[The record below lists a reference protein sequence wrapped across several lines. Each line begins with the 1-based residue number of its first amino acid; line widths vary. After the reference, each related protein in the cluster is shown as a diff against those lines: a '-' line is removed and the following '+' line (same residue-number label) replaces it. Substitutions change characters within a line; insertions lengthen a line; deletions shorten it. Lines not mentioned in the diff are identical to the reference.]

1 MNKKANENT
10 NNILKN
16 KIISLWIF
24 LIHEYELVKTKQHP
38 KIKNLNDF
46 YQLHHIKR
54 QFFLKYYARFQLHH
68 TPEDLLPKKRGPRH
82 TINPVITAEIKGQIL
97 CLRQQGKSL
106 TEIYHT
112 LKQNYFPFPSI
123 SRIYQII
130 RQYNL
135 HRLSS
140 PLKNQR
146 QKYLLN
152 IIKHHPGDL
161 GHIDYHTIT
170 YNSSLAPFQCKHI
183 LGLMDDATRLVVLIP
198 LKDLALTTVA
208 RATSACLAIFKE
220 MYHIQFKSILSDNGI
235 EFGGGPNKKNKA
247 THPFEIL
254 LSNWNIKHLFT
265 SVQHPETNG
274 KIERFWKTIKEDI
287 LSYPYFPSERHF
299 LNALA
304 HYVDYYNQTRYHASI
319 SGTPFEKLHTYKKS
333 S

>member
-1 MNKKANENT
+1 MNEKTNKNT

-16 KIISLWIF
+16 RIISFWIF
-24 LIHEYELVKTKQHP
+24 LIHEYELVKTKKHP

-54 QFFLKYYARFQLHH
+54 QFFLKYYTRFQLSHM
-68 TPEDLLPKKRGPRH
+68 PEDLLPKKRGPQH
-82 TINPVITAEIKGQIL
+82 TINPVITTEIKEQIL
-97 CLRQQGKSL
+97 SLRQQGKSL
-106 TEIYHT
+106 PEIHRT
-112 LKQNYFPFPSI
+112 LKQKYCPFPSM

-130 RQYNL
+130 RQHNL
-135 HRLSS
+135 HHLSS

-161 GHIDYHTIT
+161 GHIDYHVINYNPRLSNFKYT
-170 YNSSLAPFQCKHI
+170 YI

-198 LKDLALTTVA
+198 LKDLSLITIT
-208 RATSACLAIFKE
+208 RATSVCLAIFKE
-220 MYHIQFKSILSDNGI
+220 MYHIQFKNILSDNGI
-235 EFGGGPNKKNKA
+235 EFGGGPNKKNKE

-287 LSYPYFPSERHF
+287 LSYPHFPSERHF
-299 LNALA
+299 VNALA

-319 SGTPFEKLHTYKKS
+319 AGTPFEKLHLYQKS
-333 S
+333 P